1 MVLVGV
7 FGLVLPFL
15 VLVPLEVLVVVP
27 LVVILV
33 VLLVPV
39 RLAGVRLDSIQSPSP
54 GVPGGGGP
62 LDHLLGVDMV
72 VSGSRLFRSVVSIV

>member
-1 MVLVGV
+1 MG
-7 FGLVLPFL
+7 
-15 VLVPLEVLVVVP
+15 P
-27 LVVILV
+27 LVVFL

-62 LDHLLGVDMV
+62 LDHWLGVDMV
-72 VSGSRLFRSVVSIV
+72 VSVY

>member
-1 MVLVGV
+1 MRL
-7 FGLVLPFL
+7 LL
-15 VLVPLEVLVVVP
+15 VLVPLVVDPLAGLVVLVVF
-27 LVVILV
+27 L

-62 LDHLLGVDMV
+62 LDHWLGVDMV
-72 VSGSRLFRSVVSIV
+72 VSVY